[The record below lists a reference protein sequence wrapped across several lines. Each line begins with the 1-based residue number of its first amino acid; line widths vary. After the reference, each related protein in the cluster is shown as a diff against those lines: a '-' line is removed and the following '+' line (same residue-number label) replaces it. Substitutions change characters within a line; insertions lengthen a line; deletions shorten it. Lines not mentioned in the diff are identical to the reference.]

1 MIRVDYLVELN
12 FKKDRLDVVYQIM
25 EKRRTRGGL
34 IQDCNKKGS
43 NVGTQNVRNEQG
55 NGTRRRRTLYIVG
68 YKLSLYKK

>member
-1 MIRVDYLVELN
+1 
-12 FKKDRLDVVYQIM
+12 M